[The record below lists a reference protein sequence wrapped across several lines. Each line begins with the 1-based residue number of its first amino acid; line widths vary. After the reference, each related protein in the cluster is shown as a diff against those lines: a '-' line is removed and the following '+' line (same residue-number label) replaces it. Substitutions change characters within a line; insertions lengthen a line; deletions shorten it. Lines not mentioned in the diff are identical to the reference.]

1 MYLYIYMTVTDRQ
14 PTSSSQLAAARPP
27 SGGAGAAYAQ
37 GQSTGPVQ
45 QQGQRRRSAVSV
57 KPMRPGVPH
66 VDCASA
72 RLLEPELL
80 DKAIRLLR
88 ERATC
93 VEAHCTVRLGH
104 HLG

>member
-14 PTSSSQLAAARPP
+14 PTSSSQLAAVRPP
-27 SGGAGAAYAQ
+27 SGGGRGGIRA
-37 GQSTGPVQ
+37 GPVQ